1 MKKFFLLIFFVKILS
16 ASTYADT
23 FVKAN
28 ADQYTV
34 TIQSIKMCENATIN
48 SETSFTVSGCVTLGN
63 SSLTVDITSAIA
75 GATIGTYADTNVLV
89 AGVTYR
95 YFVPTLSRTFSIA
108 GGAVVDSQITGTF
121 TCNTDEDATIAS
133 FDRHLAQRAGKIGGI
148 ATAATVFVPSATSGG
163 AIMCLNQDCSSS
175 GSGSVTHDIPDDAT
189 LYGNAINVPA
199 TDSDNFEMIYTIASP
214 FTMRDTP
221 PTINMSFGT
230 RGALEVESMVDGLSD
245 TCRVGPSFP
254 KFRVTVSLPN

>member
-1 MKKFFLLIFFVKILS
+1 MKKLFYLMMLIKVFSSS
-16 ASTYADT
+16 AFADT

-28 ADQYTV
+28 ADEYTV
-34 TIQSIKMCENATIN
+34 TIQSIRMCENATIN
-48 SETSFTVSGCVTLGN
+48 SETSFSVSGCITLGN
-63 SSLTVDITSAIA
+63 SPLTVDITSASA
-75 GATIGTYADTNVLV
+75 GATIGTYADTNTLV
-89 AGVTYR
+89 SGTTYR
-95 YFVPTLSRTFSIA
+95 YFVPTLSRTFSIS

-133 FDRHLAQRAGKIGGI
+133 FDRHLTQRAGKIGGI
-148 ATAATVFVPSATSGG
+148 ATATTVFVPSATSGG
-163 AIMCLNQDCSSS
+163 AIICLNQDCSSS
-175 GSGSVTHDIPDDAT
+175 GTGSVTHDIPDDTT

-214 FTMRDTP
+214 FTMGDTP

-230 RGALEVESMVDGLSD
+230 RGALEVESLVNGSDD

-254 KFRVTVSLPN
+254 KFRVTVSLPD